1 MENTLRQLGPG
12 SLATILFLSFGL
24 VLTEVASA
32 PAAWAQ
38 TAKPKLVLT
47 SRPSAPLVPKAP
59 EPSLVTVAP
68 PGSALY
74 VAKRGDSIPL
84 VARRYLGQTS
94 YLTSTELSEAIRKA
108 NEDLHG
114 TFLKAGQPVIIPG

>member
-1 MENTLRQLGPG
+1 M
-12 SLATILFLSFGL
+12 A
-24 VLTEVASA
+24 AS
-32 PAAWAQ
+32 PAVAQ

-47 SRPSAPLVPKAP
+47 SRPTTPLVPKAP

-84 VARRYLGQTS
+84 VARHYLGADLVS
-94 YLTSTELSEAIRKA
+94 DLLRTERG
-108 NEDLHG
+108 DPQ
-114 TFLKAGQPVIIPG
+114 GQWRFAQAPS